1 MCCELFEAL
10 VTSES
15 STRDTYERE
24 GGERHGGTHEKE
36 VVALFGPVGPVP
48 RAYFHK
54 KEADGTKRGHY
65 PWDERMGLLR
75 QYTPA
80 VVSEVLRLAAI
91 HTYEEAAQEFEKA
104 HGFRISPDAMSEIVR
119 ASSADAA
126 KFHQMCESVR
136 QESRCSLAYVL
147 VDGTGISC
155 SRGTSRASRGRTA
168 SRPRRARSSSLHSS
182 RAR

>member
-24 GGERHGGTHEKE
+24 RGERHGGTHEKE

-75 QYTPA
+75 Q
-80 VVSEVLRLAAI
+80 
-91 HTYEEAAQEFEKA
+91 
-104 HGFRISPDAMSEIVR
+104 
-119 ASSADAA
+119 
-126 KFHQMCESVR
+126 
-136 QESRCSLAYVL
+136 
-147 VDGTGISC
+147 
-155 SRGTSRASRGRTA
+155 
-168 SRPRRARSSSLHSS
+168 
-182 RAR
+182 